1 MLIIMQKK
9 ISMLI
14 LKLYH
19 LISKSKYLKKR
30 AYAIISIGCSNVWLI
45 LSISK
50 EYRSAEKSL
59 LTMQPDTK
67 VTKLSP
73 RWVL

>member
-19 LISKSKYLKKR
+19 LISKSKYLKK